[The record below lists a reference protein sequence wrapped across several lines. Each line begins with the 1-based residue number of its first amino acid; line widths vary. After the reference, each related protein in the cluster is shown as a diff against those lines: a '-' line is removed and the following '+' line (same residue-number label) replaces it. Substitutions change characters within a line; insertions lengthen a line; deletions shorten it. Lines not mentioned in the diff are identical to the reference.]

1 MKSITKLLSYE
12 KAIKEFAAK
21 RSKKNV
27 SWKCIKAIINTE
39 YYIISLNFVIF
50 VLFGKIVEI
59 WAICCDLYSNSK

>member
-12 KAIKEFAAK
+12 KAIKFAAK

-27 SWKCIKAIINTE
+27 SWKCIKAIINRE

-50 VLFGKIVEI
+50 VLFDKIVEI